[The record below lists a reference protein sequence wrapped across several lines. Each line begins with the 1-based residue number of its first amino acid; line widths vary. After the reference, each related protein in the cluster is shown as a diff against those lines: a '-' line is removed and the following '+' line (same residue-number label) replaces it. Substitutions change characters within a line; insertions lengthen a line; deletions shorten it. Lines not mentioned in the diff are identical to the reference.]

1 MPDRD
6 EGALNERSSA
16 DMTTTNRCQS
26 SSTLWYHGL
35 GSPVSPVDGR
45 EYVPSSAM
53 AHASTTIWGRLLS
66 NQTSQR
72 LQRGEPIEIHVLGGS
87 VSLGSYVVNE
97 VFGKRLKHS
106 PHPDNTLIGTGLQA
120 GNFNSR
126 AAWPALLEAALNGC
140 LGGGAV
146 HVVNHAER
154 AAGTDAWV
162 DRLAAGSVNLSRAD
176 VVLIEEASN
185 DAEGYAAVAAGGAR
199 GSFGGEPT
207 AAGFTE
213 VLLHQLRRLPRQPY
227 CLWLTAAWRDFEY
240 ARARRAEGEHLWILR
255 QYQVPHLSVLSAF
268 APYEG
273 SQPVARFLR
282 SVYFADCCHPTRT
295 GHKIVAD

>member
-1 MPDRD
+1 MKYRLANNGG
-6 EGALNERSSA
+6 ESIGTVSLA
-16 DMTTTNRCQS
+16 S
-26 SSTLWYHGL
+26 SSTMTLSGPI
-35 GSPVSPVDGR
+35 SAVSFGGVLELDAGATLLLP
-45 EYVPSSAM
+45 PQLSAELTFTF
-53 AHASTTIWGRLLS
+53 ALTLNAGATLS
-66 NQTSQR
+66 LPTATS
-72 LQRGEPIEIHVLGGS
+72 VSFGGS

-185 DAEGYAAVAAGGAR
+185 DAEAYAAVAAGGAR